1 MKRKATVPKFKTDH
15 QAADFWATH
24 DSTPYLSELREVSVR
39 VSPALRRAVAER
51 AAAKKPVTLRLEP
64 QQIAAAKEVARRK
77 SIPYQTLLRMWIAQA
92 LDRERAG

>member
-1 MKRKATVPKFKTDH
+1 MKRKPKIPKFKTDRE
-15 QAADFWATH
+15 AADFWATH